1 MENLILSCIESRV
14 ESNRKFYGRF
24 QLGPFEAGQG
34 LTVANALRRTLL
46 ADISGIAIV
55 AVEIENAQHEYST
68 IRGIKESVLDILLNL
83 KQIVLTSQFQISQ
96 LQFGYL
102 QVQGPAIVKAK
113 DLKLPVSI
121 QCVDPEQYI
130 ASVSYNGVLNL
141 KFVICQGTNYISFS
155 NLLIT
160 LNQQIYHKKNQITFL
175 KDENLNNLFL
185 NSSSNLLPIE
195 PVFMPIEKAN
205 FLLDTY
211 FSSKSQKLKDRILLE
226 VWTNGSIHPRQAIHD
241 AVKTLIE
248 LFTPFQETRLLKSI
262 FFNSRQVISSRNENE
277 KKITSLDIG
286 NLDLSLRPYT
296 CLKRAKI
303 HTIGDLLTFSSED
316 LLLLKNFGKRSLEEV
331 ENSLNQIGLKLKNSN
346 ELKNK
351 YRI

>member
-14 ESNRKFYGRF
+14 EHNRKFYGRF
-24 QLGPFEAGQG
+24 QLGPFETGQG

-46 ADISGIAIV
+46 ANSTGIAVV
-55 AVEIENAQHEYST
+55 AVEVENAQHEYST

-83 KQIVLTSQFQISQ
+83 KQIVLTSQFEIYQP
-96 LQFGYL
+96 QFGYL
-102 QVQGPAIVKAK
+102 QVQGPGTVKAK

-130 ASVSYNGVLNL
+130 ATLSYNGNLNL

-155 NLLIT
+155 NLLSI
-160 LNQQIYHKKNQITFL
+160 LSQQVYHKKDQINFL

-195 PVFMPIEKAN
+195 PVFMPIDKVN

-211 FSSKSQKLKDRILLE
+211 LSTKSQKLKDRILLE

-241 AVKTLIE
+241 AVKVLLE
-248 LFTPFQETRLLKSI
+248 LFTPFQETRLLKSV
-262 FFNSRQVISSRNENE
+262 FFNSRRVINSRTENE

-303 HTIGDLLTFSSED
+303 HTIGDLLLYSADE

-331 ENSLNQIGLKLKNSN
+331 EKSLHQIGLKLKNLN

-351 YRI
+351 YRN